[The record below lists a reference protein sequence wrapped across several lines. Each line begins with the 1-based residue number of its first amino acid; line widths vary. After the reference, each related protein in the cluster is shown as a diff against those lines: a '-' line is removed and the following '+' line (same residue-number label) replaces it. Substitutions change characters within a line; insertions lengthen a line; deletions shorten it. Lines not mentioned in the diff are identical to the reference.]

1 MERKKILIIG
11 MFDSI
16 HLARWLK
23 QFENDN
29 IDFIL
34 FPSKKFKIINSELF
48 KLVKSNKVAKFYLPW
63 QYRFKA
69 IAGYVDFFL
78 SALGNLIN
86 INSRK
91 IRLKSILSRVS
102 FDLVHALEI
111 QGAGYLYSELP
122 KTIINSNKL
131 ILTNWGS
138 DIYYYR
144 NYLTH
149 NKKIAKVVSL
159 AAYYSAEC
167 QRDYDLLRNYKFT
180 GKKLPCIPNSG
191 GFTLKEL
198 NSYKKPSNQRK
209 LLLCKGYGGLFGR
222 VEIALPAIESALRSH
237 SEFNAFFYS
246 VTNDIEPL
254 IQKLILEFGSRV
266 KYSTVR
272 KPIDRGE
279 ILKLFSEALVYI
291 GCSTSDAIST
301 SFLEALVYGAYP
313 IQTNTSCANEWVH
326 RGAICSVVSLDSRK
340 IIIELNKIT
349 NSPKLMDKA
358 QINNFKVAHKFLSSE
373 EIYKKAMTFY
383 NLDEK

>member
-23 QFENDN
+23 QFEYEKV
-29 IDFIL
+29 DFIL
-34 FPSKKFKIINSELF
+34 FPSKKFKIINSELI
-48 KLVKSNKVAKFYLPW
+48 KLVKSNNLAKFYLPW
-63 QYRFKA
+63 QYSLIA
-69 IAGYVDFFL
+69 IAGYVDFFF
-78 SALGNLIN
+78 SVLGNLVG

-91 IRLKSILSRVS
+91 IRLKGILSRVN
-102 FDLVHALEI
+102 FDFVHALEI

-122 KTIINSNKL
+122 KNIIDRNKL

-138 DIYYYR
+138 DIYFYR
-144 NYLTH
+144 NDLTH
-149 NKKIAKVVSL
+149 NEKITKAVSL

-198 NSYKKPSNQRK
+198 NSYKKPSKQRK

-222 VEIALPAIESALRSH
+222 VEVALPAIENALQSQSAFH
-237 SEFNAFFYS
+237 VFFYS
-246 VTNDIEPL
+246 VTSDIEPL
-254 IQKLILEFGSRV
+254 IKKLILKFGSRV

-272 KPIDRGE
+272 KPIARDE

-291 GCSTSDAIST
+291 GCSRSDAIST

-326 RGAICSVVSLDSRK
+326 RGTICSVVSLDSRK
-340 IIIELNKIT
+340 ITIELNRIT
-349 NSPKLMDKA
+349 NSPKLIDKA
-358 QINNFKVAHKFLSSE
+358 QINNFKVAHKLLSSE
-373 EIYKKAMTFY
+373 EIYKKALTFY
-383 NLDEK
+383 NLR

>member
-11 MFDSI
+11 MYDSI

-23 QFENDN
+23 QFEHENV
-29 IDFIL
+29 DFIL
-34 FPSKKFKIINSELF
+34 FPSKKFKMINSELI
-48 KLVKSNKVAKFYLPW
+48 KLVKSNNLAKFNLPW
-63 QYRFKA
+63 QYSLIS

-78 SALGNLIN
+78 SILGNLVGK
-86 INSRK
+86 NSRK
-91 IRLKSILSRVS
+91 IRLKGILSRVN
-102 FDLVHALEI
+102 FDFVHALEI

-122 KTIINSNKL
+122 KNITDRNKL

-138 DIYYYR
+138 DIYFYR
-144 NYLTH
+144 NDLTH
-149 NKKIAKVVSL
+149 NKKITEAVSL

-222 VEIALPAIESALRSH
+222 VEIALPAIENALQSQSAFH
-237 SEFNAFFYS
+237 VFFYS
-246 VTNDIEPL
+246 VTSDIEPL
-254 IQKLILEFGSRV
+254 IKKLILKFDSRV

-272 KPIDRGE
+272 KPIARDE

-291 GCSTSDAIST
+291 GCSRSDAIST

-326 RGAICSVVSLDSRK
+326 RGTICSVVSLDSRK
-340 IIIELNKIT
+340 ITIELNKIT
-349 NSPKLMDKA
+349 NSPKLLDKA
-358 QINNFKVAHKFLSSE
+358 QINNFKVAHKLLSGE
-373 EIYKKAMTFY
+373 EIYKKALTFY
-383 NLDEK
+383 KLR